1 MNRRTLNILQ
11 GIGSVLEICQDVD
24 YSKYVPKIKS
34 ADTIDYGSIQTDAE
48 NIRSYWEK
56 AGDYLRYA
64 MSIVDDEKDKE
75 AKTK

>member
-48 NIRSYWEK
+48 NIRSV
-56 AGDYLRYA
+56 
-64 MSIVDDEKDKE
+64 MSTMI
-75 AKTK
+75 